1 MILVGLP
8 RTPGSAFTARDA
20 AKRGECVEIASAH
33 GVMICDATNRDGG
46 TLTFTAGASAVLADL
61 TDIAPLLARITAV

>member
-1 MILVGLP
+1 
-8 RTPGSAFTARDA
+8 
-20 AKRGECVEIASAH
+20 
-33 GVMICDATNRDGG
+33 MICDTTNRDGG